1 MINRENK
8 LAAAKR
14 KLEKFQKTRT
24 NTAGSVFGSSVN
36 ADSQSIE
43 GIAVAT
49 DSNYS
54 INYASSSPS
63 RRSPSRLSPR
73 LSSQQITPD
82 VNVLSQLLQ
91 DATSQRTFLESQLN
105 ESVALNQ
112 SLEERVQVLEA
123 RLSARAPTP
132 DPLAPSDNE
141 AISALGIE
149 LHDSREAEEHLSTRV
164 RELEITNEELKHS
177 LKVKELEFA
186 SNLEAAVD
194 KGVSEKIA
202 IESAGWVD
210 KLAAKDAEFESKLA
224 SQIALALELERAKF
238 KSQQQALQNQIH
250 QLQQAE
256 RSSSQLKSNESDV
269 ASHESH
275 LETIAALRAA
285 VADQIVETET
295 FSSQAQVLQGELR
308 TVTQERDTS
317 ISESKQRS
325 VQVKALQ
332 GELEKLHVDLTA
344 LTRLETVES
353 QLNST
358 KSENA
363 ALSVEIETWKCRV
376 QELEKLQPLPV
387 ASETINQQID
397 ILQAKLDATTTEN
410 ANLKLEIESLKWDQE
425 WPSLGASTSPKDSPK
440 GASARNFSDSASIL
454 VEVETLREQVAQ
466 LSRETQVLTGE
477 AESERVRAHELQT
490 QCTQLKNQLETSAA
504 VAPTAADERVAA
516 LEQEVQQLQR
526 YLKASEE
533 DNGELR
539 EQIDELEEAV
549 KGTSTER
556 SRVEQLPDET
566 THAAQNQELIFL
578 KDELNRLNG
587 MYETEQSKF
596 LHQSSRLEEEI
607 SELKKY
613 LRAAEEDNT
622 ELRDQIETLEE
633 SIQGSRQDS
642 PTQGAEA
649 GEVRR
654 LEIEVAN
661 LKKYLQAAE
670 ERSFELQ
677 DQLDVLRA
685 LNTSD
690 QSATMEAELDAE
702 IMELKQ
708 RLKAADEE
716 NAFLKD
722 QIETLEQQTT
732 PTNSNSALTPSA
744 VVAVQKASVTEE
756 WDSWDDDAVSS
767 NDPAEAP
774 AITTLNR
781 ISDLETQLTIS
792 ETEKISALQKLASAL
807 EERDTLSTQ
816 LSDLES
822 QIDDADNAKIKALED
837 LTRALEDRER
847 LNQEVREACLERDVL
862 LQKVSTVSEDVV
874 KLREEIVA
882 ASRERDAVIA
892 SATPPS
898 NPDLVRE
905 LHEKVQSLEAAQ
917 SLESEKLRNVEMQLA
932 ASEEKLGFLQYDF
945 DTLSQTHEELNRAH
959 DQLFKEHA
967 DLVALKERIV
977 HDAREKMGLLEQE
990 NVGLINQAEQ
1000 LRTAGA
1006 SVYETLKAL
1015 EEEKEELLDEHE
1027 RLMGAHDEVVRAHAE
1042 LVSRETA
1049 LKDEVESANARLD
1062 VVKAELQTV
1071 QAQHAQ
1077 MRDVGSE
1084 VMGLKESL
1092 AQENAELLKQMETLK
1107 VAGATLVEERS
1118 RLEEECDALAA
1129 QVDELNYQLATLTEE
1144 KYNLETQ
1151 LDAAR
1156 SEVEGKQHLYQEVC
1170 SRADRFEKLY
1180 REVETKAANDAN
1192 ELVDTLRNLT
1202 EENADMKSKLSGL
1215 TDELNSV
1222 RYDNQDLSKMN
1233 TDLLNQR
1240 DVNEQDMVSKALELE
1255 SAGFRI
1261 QELEEQIQSLSMS
1274 ISETSQ
1280 RLESEK
1286 GQLIEQLV
1294 QAEAQYKSLA
1304 EVSEQHDFEK
1314 SQLSEQLSEAESKY
1328 ATTLETLRQLEA
1340 ERDHIFQQL
1349 SEIQSR
1355 SIPAD
1360 EVEQLRLQLE
1370 ESEARYDQLFTDGEA
1385 HTVDLENQLNA
1396 AMEEI
1401 GKFEAVRS
1409 EMQYE
1414 IGFLK
1419 ERLAAEEEFS
1429 AGEHAAKN
1437 ALTSETAELQ
1447 SNCLRLEQQLRDME
1461 ISLSNSEDVLQRVT
1475 AKLSNAEDEVM
1486 TMTEDL
1492 ASSRRD
1498 KGVLEEALA
1507 QARFELEELLTQS
1520 SNNAEVQND
1529 VARLRESLAA
1539 IELERNE
1546 AIERSELVQRSL
1558 EEAQERYHGL
1568 EQQLEAYA
1576 QDSERLQQA
1585 VESATRDQEYYQ
1597 QQLSDMQFAHS
1608 HAEQTREAILEEK
1621 NQLLNQLNGK
1631 ESHIREIQNSLE
1643 EEIMSLKVQIN
1654 EVQKLHEEDVESRL
1668 QKQATAFSEAN
1679 DAKEREIF
1687 ELNGHIANLT
1697 REAEDACLRANELA
1711 DELRASQER
1720 ESYCENSLKNVERE
1734 FEMAM
1739 VERDEVQRKF
1749 LEGAEML
1756 ETLKANLETADKQT
1770 NHLLAEKDS
1779 AIQNLQQYLD
1789 ESRQLAVEKEN
1800 SLQAE
1805 KLELASRCN
1814 DLENQW
1820 KHIQIEFEGL
1830 MSQYTETQNALDT
1843 ANYRIQEADV
1853 RIDALDQERT
1863 MLSTE
1868 RDSLER
1874 QAAELRHVET
1884 SQRTEIDDLHLR
1896 ISQADERI
1904 KTLEQLVDS
1913 LELQRAQFNSVI
1925 NNETTLMQ
1933 DISHKQ
1939 SIIASLEQELMQL
1952 KNSPRAQHVYPSSVN
1967 GLNASSGGK
1976 MSIENEVSLLRQE
1989 VRNKEEELLSSQSFY
2004 KQAIAEMEEKINNY
2018 IKLNKSSVQSME
2030 LYRDELLKKSGRLEV
2045 VEEEL
2050 FKLKSGSSNIR
2061 ETPDTSL
2068 LDISKYD
2075 EAIDRA
2081 GKTARTLDELVQS
2094 ASSAKRNISSFQNI
2108 DKAHVLDVLATQIGT
2123 LIRSTEANANIS
2135 QRILG
2140 EVSRSLPNRGF
2151 PATDDGQMK
2160 LIVQSQSSILDEHK
2174 RLLNDVELLS
2184 RLFRE
2189 GGSPKKQ
2196 SMPFWEA
2203 PQSTSGELA
2212 SFAHRLTEKV
2222 EDYLRSVSTLT
2233 STKQSVLDDI
2243 RRGSL
2248 SKTVLSSLNILIS
2261 GLEDVE
2267 ANNST
2272 LRKDFSHL
2280 SALLNSAQKA
2290 TVDDARNLA
2299 GGVSQMTL
2307 SKKPDSSSQEY
2318 RLTSREY
2325 SDLVTRA
2332 GQSER
2337 YQQQIENSQTLLAEH
2352 VREIQVLQEAFEAM
2366 STKLSREHSN
2376 ANVSDVATFRVM
2388 TRQIDELKKVW
2399 SHELGANMVLRNL
2412 IAKTQAEGMVG
2423 EQEARKQQIALREE
2437 FDELVVLLE
2446 ESHREAEALR
2456 GELEKKEQLLRNAE
2470 VHLEEKFNTRFFE
2483 MEQQHIEQNQQLE
2496 DMYDKERT
2504 ALNKL
2509 VSNLEKER
2517 NRLVAEVDE
2526 VKPQI
2531 KELEGLRQE
2540 IVSLKAMSRGNES
2553 VGRREQDLVADLQV
2567 LERQLHDE
2575 RKINERRLMDR
2586 EAEWQRI
2593 LDDERRRRVSS
2604 GEYPGSVDRHDDAV
2618 RVFRSQKEHL
2628 EQTLMLRDNQIHTL
2642 EVRIQELLQE
2652 GDLMSPRRGGASSR
2666 REMEMER
2673 DLQSSFNQI
2682 RDLKNQLGVIDQSRK
2697 DLETQLSVEK
2707 DRSKDLKRRYIHQQR
2722 LLEDQEDAINTAIR
2736 PAPRRAGSASGSVE
2750 EHLREEIAYLHQ
2762 QLHITKT
2769 SRNDIVAVIRET
2781 LANTLGDVS
2790 IEVSAVPSL
2799 RHSNSSH
2806 QLQQHNAVQIDMNR
2820 LRTQMS
2826 SLIAEVIYLRA
2837 LANRLFLW
2845 RADLKYQKVYLS
2857 LKVDDLSAS
2866 QQVTLKFLRE
2876 MGVDDAPAASHSS
2889 GSTLRPLQ
2897 KLKSCVNVVI
2907 GVYRMMVM
2915 ARDWQDTL
2923 QENSRDYFAP
2933 SGNGPEFMTDYEE
2946 DAGMLTDTSIRS
2958 SSGLIRAPPPLHA
2971 QQQGMY
2977 GSNHSMVRSTSS
2989 NLRDVDAGYGRGNS
3003 GKQRYASGDMDSRYA
3018 SDASDAS
3025 VTRRTD
3031 LDGRRSVGASAG
3043 RTMQSGPSSR
3053 TNRSG
3058 YGNQL
3063 NNGVGA
3069 SSMMQQPSR
3078 SVGGPAGSDPRW
3090 MSPGNGITK
3099 NGPQPSRSLRRRE

>member
-73 LSSQQITPD
+73 LSSQQITND
-82 VNVLSQLLQ
+82 ANVLTQLLQ
-91 DATSQRTFLESQLN
+91 DATSQRAFLESQLN

-112 SLEERVQVLEA
+112 SLEERVQALEA

-149 LHDSREAEEHLSTRV
+149 LHDSREAEERLSTRV
-164 RELEITNEELKHS
+164 RELEIMNEELKHS
-177 LKVKELEFA
+177 LKVKEQEFA
-186 SNLEAAVD
+186 STLEAAVD
-194 KGVSEKIA
+194 KGVFEKMA
-202 IESAGWVD
+202 IESLTWAD
-210 KLAAKDAEFESKLA
+210 KLAAKDGELA
-224 SQIALALELERAKF
+224 SQIALAVESERVKF
-238 KSQQQALQNQIH
+238 QSEKEALQNQIH
-250 QLQQAE
+250 QLQQDE
-256 RSSSQLKSNESDV
+256 PSSQLKSNENDEK
-269 ASHESH
+269 AHELH
-275 LETIAALRAA
+275 ETIAALRAA

-295 FSSQAQVLQGELR
+295 FSSQVQILQGELH
-308 TVTQERDTS
+308 TVTQERDAS
-317 ISESKQRS
+317 ISELKQRS
-325 VQVKALQ
+325 VQVEALQ

-344 LTRLETVES
+344 LARLETVEN
-353 QLNST
+353 QLSST
-358 KSENA
+358 KSNNA

-376 QELEKLQPLPV
+376 QELEKLQPPV
-387 ASETINQQID
+387 ASETTNQQIEG
-397 ILQAKLDATTTEN
+397 LQAKLDATTAEN
-410 ANLKLEIESLKWDQE
+410 ANLKLEIETLKWDQE
-425 WPSLGASTSPKDSPK
+425 WPSLAASTSPKDSPK
-440 GASARNFSDSASIL
+440 GVPARNFGDSTSIMA
-454 VEVETLREQVAQ
+454 EVETLREQVAQ
-466 LSRETQVLTGE
+466 LSRENQVLTGE

-490 QCTQLKNQLETSAA
+490 QCAQLKSQLEASTVASA
-504 VAPTAADERVAA
+504 PAAANERVAA
-516 LEQEVQQLQR
+516 LEQEVQQLRR

-549 KGTSTER
+549 KGDRNER
-556 SRVEQLPDET
+556 SHLEQLPGGT
-566 THAAQNQELIFL
+566 AQSAQNQELMFL

-633 SIQGSRQDS
+633 SIQGSRHES
-642 PTQGAEA
+642 PTQGVEA
-649 GEVRR
+649 GEIRR
-654 LEIEVAN
+654 LEIEVAD
-661 LKKYLQAAE
+661 LTKYLQAAE
-670 ERSFELQ
+670 ERNYELQ
-677 DQLDVLRA
+677 DQLDVLGA
-685 LNTSD
+685 LKKAD
-690 QSATMEAELDAE
+690 QSATMKAELDAE

-732 PTNSNSALTPSA
+732 PTNSTSALTPA
-744 VVAVQKASVTEE
+744 TVVAVQKASVMEE
-756 WDSWDDDAVSS
+756 WDSWDDDAISS
-767 NDPAEAP
+767 NDPTEAP

-781 ISDLETQLTIS
+781 ITDLETQLTIS

-807 EERDTLSTQ
+807 EERDTLSNQ
-816 LSDLES
+816 LADLES

-862 LQKVSTVSEDVV
+862 IQKVSTVSEDVI

-882 ASRERDAVIA
+882 ASRERDAVLA
-892 SATPPS
+892 AATPAS
-898 NPDLVRE
+898 DPDVVRV
-905 LHEKVQSLEAAQ
+905 LQEKVQSLEAEQ
-917 SLESEKLRNVEMQLA
+917 SRESEKLRKVEMQLA
-932 ASEEKLGFLQYDF
+932 ASEEKLGFLQYDY
-945 DTLSQTHEELNRAH
+945 DTLSQTHDELKRAH

-990 NVGLINQAEQ
+990 NMGLVNQAEQ

-1027 RLMGAHDEVVRAHAE
+1027 RLVETHDEVVRAHAE
-1042 LVSRETA
+1042 LVSREMA
-1049 LKDEVESANARLD
+1049 LKDEVESVNARLG
-1062 VVKAELQTV
+1062 VVKAELLTV

-1084 VMGLKESL
+1084 VMGLKDSL
-1092 AQENAELLKQMETLK
+1092 THENAELLKQMETLK

-1180 REVETKAANDAN
+1180 REVESKAANDAN

-1233 TDLLNQR
+1233 SDLLNQR
-1240 DVNEQDMVSKALELE
+1240 DANEQDMVSKALELE

-1261 QELEEQIQSLSMS
+1261 QELEEQIQSFSVS

-1280 RLESEK
+1280 QLESEK
-1286 GQLIEQLV
+1286 SQLVEQLM

-1328 ATTLETLRQLEA
+1328 ATTLETLRQLES
-1340 ERDHIFQQL
+1340 ERDHLFQQL
-1349 SEIQSR
+1349 AEVQAR

-1360 EVEQLRLQLE
+1360 EAEHLRLQLE

-1401 GKFEAVRS
+1401 GKFEAVRA

-1447 SNCLRLEQQLRDME
+1447 SNCLRLEQQLREME

-1475 AKLSNAEDEVM
+1475 AKLSNAEEVVM

-1492 ASSRRD
+1492 ASSQQD

-1507 QARFELEELLTQS
+1507 QARFELEELLAQS

-1529 VARLRESLAA
+1529 IARLRENLAT

-1546 AIERSELVQRSL
+1546 ATEQFQSVQRSL

-1568 EQQLEAYA
+1568 EQQLDAYA
-1576 QDSERLQQA
+1576 QESERLHQA
-1585 VESATRDQEYYQ
+1585 LDSATRDQEYYQ
-1597 QQLSDMQFAHS
+1597 QQLADMQFAHS
-1608 HAEQTREAILEEK
+1608 HAEQTREAIMEEK
-1621 NQLLNQLNGK
+1621 NLLLNQLNGK
-1631 ESHIREIQNSLE
+1631 ESQIREIQNSLE
-1643 EEIMSLKVQIN
+1643 EEITALKVQLH
-1654 EVQKLHEEDVESRL
+1654 EVQKLHEEDVQSRL
-1668 QKQATAFSEAN
+1668 QKQAAAILEAN

-1687 ELNGHIANLT
+1687 ELNGQITNLT

-1711 DELRASQER
+1711 DELRASHER
-1720 ESYCENSLKNVERE
+1720 ESYCENNLKNVERE

-1739 VERDEVQRKF
+1739 AERDEIQRKF
-1749 LEGAEML
+1749 LGGAEML
-1756 ETLKANLETADKQT
+1756 DTLKANLEAADKQT
-1770 NHLLAEKDS
+1770 THLLAEKEA
-1779 AIQNLQQYLD
+1779 AIQNMQQFLD
-1789 ESRQLAVEKEN
+1789 ETRHLAAEKEH
-1800 SLQAE
+1800 SLEAD
-1805 KLELASRCN
+1805 KLELANRCN

-1830 MSQYTETQNALDT
+1830 MSQYTETQNALDA

-1874 QAAELRHVET
+1874 QMAELRHVEA
-1884 SQRTEIDDLHLR
+1884 SHRTEIDDLHLR
-1896 ISQADERI
+1896 ISQADDRI

-1925 NNETTLMQ
+1925 NNETSLMQ

-1952 KNSPRAQHVYPSSVN
+1952 KNSPKVQHVYSGSVN
-1967 GLNASSGGK
+1967 GLNASSAGK

-1989 VRNKEEELLSSQSFY
+1989 IRNKEEELLSSQSFY
-2004 KQAIAEMEEKINNY
+2004 KQAVAEMEDKISNY

-2030 LYRDELLKKSGRLEV
+2030 LYRDELLKKTSRLEA

-2061 ETPDTSL
+2061 ETPDTSM

-2081 GKTARTLDELVQS
+2081 GKTGRTLDELVQS

-2108 DKAHVLDVLATQIGT
+2108 DKALVLDVLATQIGT

-2151 PATDDGQMK
+2151 AAADDGQMK

-2184 RLFRE
+2184 RLFKE

-2196 SMPFWEA
+2196 NMPFWEA

-2212 SFAHRLTEKV
+2212 SFVQRLTEKMD
-2222 EDYLRSVSTLT
+2222 DYLRSVSMLT

-2267 ANNST
+2267 ANNSI
-2272 LRKDFSHL
+2272 LRNDFSQL
-2280 SALLNSAQKA
+2280 FALLSSAQKA
-2290 TVDDARNLA
+2290 TADDVRNLA
-2299 GGVSQMTL
+2299 GGTAQMTL
-2307 SKKPDSSSQEY
+2307 SKKSDSNSQEY

-2352 VREIQVLQEAFEAM
+2352 VREIQVLQEVIETIG
-2366 STKLSREHSN
+2366 TKLSPEHSN
-2376 ANVSDVATFRVM
+2376 ASVSDVATVRVM

-2399 SHELGANMVLRNL
+2399 SHELSANMVLRNL

-2456 GELEKKEQLLRNAE
+2456 AELEKKEQLLRNAE

-2526 VKPQI
+2526 FKPQI

-2540 IVSLKAMSRGNES
+2540 IVSLKVASRGNES
-2553 VGRREQDLVADLQV
+2553 VGRREQDLVADLQA

-2575 RKINERRLMDR
+2575 RKTSERRLMDR

-2604 GEYPGSVDRHDDAV
+2604 GEYPGSVDRHDDAL

-2750 EHLREEIAYLHQ
+2750 EHLREEIAHLHQ
-2762 QLHITKT
+2762 QLHIVKT

-2790 IEVSAVPSL
+2790 IEVSAVPSM
-2799 RHSNSSH
+2799 RRSNSSH

-2889 GSTLRPLQ
+2889 GSALRPLQ

-2933 SGNGPEFMTDYEE
+2933 LGNGPEFMTDYEE

-2971 QQQGMY
+2971 QQQQQQGLY

-2989 NLRDVDAGYGRGNS
+2989 NLRDIDAGYGRGNG
-3003 GKQRYASGDMDSRYA
+3003 GKQRYPSGDVDSRYA

-3031 LDGRRSVGASAG
+3031 LDGRRSVGA
-3043 RTMQSGPSSR
+3043 RTIQSGPSSR

-3090 MSPGNGITK
+3090 MSPSNGIPK